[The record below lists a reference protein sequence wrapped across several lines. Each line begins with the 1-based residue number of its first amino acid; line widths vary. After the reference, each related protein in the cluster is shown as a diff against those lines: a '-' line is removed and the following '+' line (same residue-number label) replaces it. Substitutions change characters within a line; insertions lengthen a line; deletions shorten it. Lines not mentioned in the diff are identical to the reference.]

1 MKWKDGRSGSRP
13 NALPEMEEISSRR
26 ELQQRIQKTVGWQVL
41 VWTAGEGRGHHPGAV
56 WGKTAAGKEPHP
68 ADVKTEEAWTVENEK
83 LIEDILRHLDEET
96 QMGVMRMSVE
106 MDEKKSGGGEVSHK
120 CCNMYGRPANETVG
134 LLDCYTDMNAGRP
147 DNER

>member
-1 MKWKDGRSGSRP
+1 M
-13 NALPEMEEISSRR
+13 
-26 ELQQRIQKTVGWQVL
+26 
-41 VWTAGEGRGHHPGAV
+41 
-56 WGKTAAGKEPHP
+56 
-68 ADVKTEEAWTVENEK
+68 ENEK

-134 LLDCYTDMNAGRP
+134 LLYRHERRKAGQ
-147 DNER
+147 

>member
-1 MKWKDGRSGSRP
+1 MDGRERHRNHLAERRAG
-13 NALPEMEEISSRR
+13 ME
-26 ELQQRIQKTVGWQVL
+26 GYM
-41 VWTAGEGRGHHPGAV
+41 
-56 WGKTAAGKEPHP
+56 
-68 ADVKTEEAWTVENEK
+68 ENEK
-83 LIEDILRHLDEET
+83 LIEDILKHLDAET

-106 MDEKKSGGGEVSHK
+106 MDDEKSASGEVSHK